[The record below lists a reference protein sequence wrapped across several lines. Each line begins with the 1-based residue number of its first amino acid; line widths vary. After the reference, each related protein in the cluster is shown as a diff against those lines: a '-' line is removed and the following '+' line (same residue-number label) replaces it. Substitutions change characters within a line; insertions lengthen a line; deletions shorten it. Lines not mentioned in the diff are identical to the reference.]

1 MKSIIEKI
9 KHYSRVIWKG
19 EQKKISTRSWG
30 NSYNDIYIL
39 KIILYKKSIDN
50 S

>member
-9 KHYSRVIWKG
+9 KNCIRVIWNG
-19 EQKKISTRSWG
+19 EQKKISARGWG

-39 KIILYKKSIDN
+39 KIILMSQQR
-50 S
+50 

>member
-9 KHYSRVIWKG
+9 KQYTRVIWNG
-19 EQKKISTRSWG
+19 DQKKISARGWG

-39 KIILYKKSIDN
+39 KIILLSQKR
-50 S
+50 